1 MSFNLRVLLEEMIER
16 QASDLHLQA
25 GVCPKFRIDGQM
37 QSGTYTER
45 LTPKRTIELAYSV
58 LTKRQ
63 KNTFELEHEL
73 DFSFGIR
80 NLARFRANCVKQRG
94 CVGMVVRLIP
104 YQVRTLHELGLP
116 ASVGDLAERRQG
128 LVLVTGPPGSGKSA
142 TLAAMIDKI
151 NRERQG
157 HIITIEDPIEYL
169 HSHQNCVVI
178 QREVGSDTS
187 SFSTALRSSLREDP
201 DVIMLGEMLDVRTI
215 SAALTIA
222 ETGHLV
228 LASMNTN
235 SAAES
240 VARIIDVFPPEQ
252 QAQVRA
258 QLAFA
263 LEGVI
268 TQQLVKRANGHGR
281 TAAVEVMLATADI
294 RALIR
299 RDEMVQ
305 VGLAMA
311 GEAEDGMQTMND
323 SLSSLFLEGAVS
335 REDCLKASPN
345 PDEFLRT
352 IGETPG
358 PERGFLSAG

>member
-1 MSFNLRVLLEEMIER
+1 MSFNLKVLLEEMIER

-37 QSGTYTER
+37 HSGTYSER
-45 LTPKRTIELAYSV
+45 LTPKRTTELAYSV
-58 LTKRQ
+58 LTQRQ
-63 KNTFELEHEL
+63 KNTFESDNEL

-94 CVGMVVRLIP
+94 CAGMVVRLIP
-104 YQVRTLHELGLP
+104 YQIPTLHELGLP

-157 HIITIEDPIEYL
+157 HIITIEDPIEYT
-169 HSHQNCVVI
+169 HVHQNCILI
-178 QREVGSDTS
+178 QREVGSDTA
-187 SFSTALRSSLREDP
+187 SFATALRSSLREDP
-201 DVIMLGEMLDVRTI
+201 DVIMLGEMLDVQTI

-240 VARIIDVFPPEQ
+240 VARIIGVFPPEQ
-252 QAQVRA
+252 QAQVRS
-258 QLAFA
+258 QLAYA

-268 TQQLVKRANGHGR
+268 TQQLVKRANGQGR
-281 TAAVEVMLATADI
+281 AAAVSVMLATPDI

-299 RDEMVQ
+299 QDEMTQ
-305 VGLAMA
+305 VGMVMA
-311 GEAEDGMQTMND
+311 AEDEDGMQTMNA
-323 SLSSLFLEGAVS
+323 SLNSLFMEGHVS
-335 REDCLKASPN
+335 REECLNASPS
-345 PDEFLRT
+345 PDELLRLIDHVT
-352 IGETPG
+352 E
-358 PERGFLSAG
+358 PEHGVLSTG

>member
-1 MSFNLRVLLEEMIER
+1 VLLEEMIER

-25 GVCPKFRIDGQM
+25 GVCPKFRIDGQLR
-37 QSGTYTER
+37 SGTYSER
-45 LTPKRTIELAYSV
+45 LTPKRATELAYSV
-58 LTKRQ
+58 LTQRQ

-104 YQVRTLHELGLP
+104 YQVRTLSELGLP

-157 HIITIEDPIEYL
+157 HIITIEDPIEYI
-169 HSHQNCVVI
+169 HAHQNCVVI

-240 VARIIDVFPPEQ
+240 VSRIIDAFPPEH

-263 LEGVI
+263 LEGAI
-268 TQQLVKRANGHGR
+268 TQQLVKLANGHGR
-281 TAAVEVMLATADI
+281 TAAAEVMLATNDI

-311 GEAEDGMQTMND
+311 AEAEDGMQTMND
-323 SLSSLFLEGAVS
+323 SLSALFLEETVS

-345 PDEFLRT
+345 SDEFLRL
-352 IGETPG
+352 IGETTAPD
-358 PERGFLSAG
+358 RGFLSAG